1 MRYSAR
7 TAITT
12 TATTRPVVAMIAAER
27 EPGSGPSSAT
37 AGCGMSL
44 IAPLFDDPY
53 RFASR
58 DRGHA
63 HRLASHEP
71 AASGRLGHDLEAARD
86 ARRIGHDRRQDRC
99 AAAERDERVAVR
111 AVVAVVTPDAAHGG
125 CPAGAGLAQAPH
137 ELDVERRAAA
147 RVDGELLPP
156 LAG

>member
-1 MRYSAR
+1 MRYSAS
-7 TAITT
+7 TANTT

-58 DRGHA
+58 DRG
-63 HRLASHEP
+63 LARDEP
-71 AASGRLGHDLEAARD
+71 AASGRLGHDLEAALD

-99 AAAERDERVAVR
+99 AAAERGERVAVR
-111 AVVAVVTPDAAHGG
+111 GVVAVGTPDPAQGG

-147 RVDGELLPP
+147 
-156 LAG
+156 